1 MYRFTNDYS
10 EGAHPRI
17 LDAMVRTNLE
27 GNFGYSTDPHSKHA
41 HELIRAAI
49 GRPDAD
55 VHILVGGTQTNAT
68 CLCAFLRPHEAAI
81 AAASGHICVHETGA
95 IEATGHKCIAMP
107 AAPGGKLTPDAV
119 RAAVAAHPDEHMV
132 KPKLV
137 YVSNTTETGG
147 VYTTAELEALR
158 AVCDE
163 LGLYLY
169 LDGARLSSALAA
181 GGASL
186 TDLGRLC
193 DAFYIG
199 GTKNGALFGEAVCI
213 LNPALKPD
221 FRYIIKQHGGM
232 LAKGVDMSYIYLEEQ
247 QGYLI
252 PVTSQ
257 MGLYTPKVE
266 QLKKQDG
273 KLRVTVGYVPT
284 PALSGDYSMS
294 TPSEPTKYMDY
305 IFEKNGRTWYLT
317 ALETSEMKV
326 TASSTSTSQPAEDAV
341 APDFDPTSAI
351 AGNADSALL
360 EGGDSQQADSSAD
373 SAATDENGET
383 TEEG

>member
-1 MYRFTNDYS
+1 MANSITKEEHERNKRRRFRQLL
-10 EGAHPRI
+10 GAVLCLLI
-17 LDAMVRTNLE
+17 L
-27 GNFGYSTDPHSKHA
+27 
-41 HELIRAAI
+41 I
-49 GRPDAD
+49 G
-55 VHILVGGTQTNAT
+55 
-68 CLCAFLRPHEAAI
+68 AFNVL
-81 AAASGHICVHETGA
+81 AAAVSGVAALFDDTDKKLEYEARLQTLVMFDPLPFPSLDQMDDSTAALVKESAIWSALYTAQQSSTGLDNYERDPDTDA
-95 IEATGHKCIAMP
+95 LIMP
-107 AAPGGKLTPDAV
+107 AVDV
-119 RAAVAAHPDEHMV
+119 DAAVAA
-132 KPKLV
+132 
-137 YVSNTTETGG
+137 
-147 VYTTAELEALR
+147 
-158 AVCDE
+158 
-163 LGLYLY
+163 LY
-169 LDGARLSSALAA
+169 G
-181 GGASL
+181 
-186 TDLGRLC
+186 
-193 DAFYIG
+193 
-199 GTKNGALFGEAVCI
+199 
-213 LNPALKPD
+213 PD
-221 FRYIIKQHGGM
+221 FKIEHGSFD
-232 LAKGVDMSYIYLEEQ
+232 GVDMSYIYLEDQ

-373 SAATDENGET
+373 SAVTDENGET